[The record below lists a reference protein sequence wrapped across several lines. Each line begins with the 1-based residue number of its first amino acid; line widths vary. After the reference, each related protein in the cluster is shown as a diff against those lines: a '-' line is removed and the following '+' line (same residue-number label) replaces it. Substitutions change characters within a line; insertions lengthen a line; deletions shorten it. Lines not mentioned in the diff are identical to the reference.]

1 MLFCCRLIWLQPSL
15 LLSAVTAPSLTPVL
29 VFLLTVEQL
38 FWHCLPM
45 EADGEEVEPNMMT
58 AKTLGFHYVYSIFHR
73 VGRVV
78 SFFSSRR
85 NWDSPN
91 PSPAG
96 ECAPPSLSQ
105 FRRGD
110 IHCGTLH
117 IYVLYCISLMI
128 KPLPVRPPPF
138 CIPGR
143 SRQLQDRS
151 RPPLPAGAE
160 DGSGAGQPALAHP
173 LFAHSRAASRTGVSE
188 AGYKMSSFNLILF
201 LPSLRK

>member
-1 MLFCCRLIWLQPSL
+1 M
-15 LLSAVTAPSLTPVL
+15 
-29 VFLLTVEQL
+29 
-38 FWHCLPM
+38 
-45 EADGEEVEPNMMT
+45 
-58 AKTLGFHYVYSIFHR
+58 
-73 VGRVV
+73 V

-96 ECAPPSLSQ
+96 ECAPPPPPLVPGGGAYSLTRERVGDSQ

-143 SRQLQDRS
+143 SRQQQDRS
-151 RPPLPAGAE
+151 RPPLHAGSE
-160 DGSGAGQPALAHP
+160 GESGAGQPALAHP
-173 LFAHSRAASRTGVSE
+173 LLAHSLATSRTGVSE
-188 AGYKMSSFNLILF
+188 AGYKMSSFTFFNSCIICQSSF
-201 LPSLRK
+201 RKFSKNSRKRGF